1 VLLKVDMYIE
11 NIEIILGKYFSGNAT
26 VAEVEFLEDWILK
39 NQQEYSEAV
48 KIYFLTAQ
56 SRQHL
61 NAEEAYEKFLGK
73 INEVK
78 VVSIGKR
85 KLGYR
90 ILKYAALFVGVSVG
104 SFLLYQNLNK
114 QGVASPKTA
123 YDKATLVLADGTE
136 VVLEEHQNE
145 VLESEDGVKIVNKNK
160 VLKCSAIVAAVK
172 GDPTKV
178 AYNTLHVPVGE
189 IYQVELPDGS
199 KVWMNSSTSLKFP
212 TKFVGTQREV
222 TMDGEAYF
230 EIEKDK
236 SKPFVVKTQ
245 TAEVTV
251 LGTHFNVSA
260 YGDDDFFA
268 TTLIE
273 GSVRLDATNQESGKV
288 VLKPGQKG
296 SLLKGNNPAI
306 VVNEVDIYQEIAWKD
321 GKFYFEKEKLGT
333 IISKLSRWYDV
344 DFALENQ
351 SLANY
356 TFTGIVLKDKP
367 VEYLLDIISKTSKV
381 DYEVIKKGK
390 ANRKLIK
397 IRKKAAK

>member
-1 VLLKVDMYIE
+1 MLLKMSMYIE
-11 NIEIILGKYFSGNAT
+11 NVEIILEKYFSGTAT
-26 VAEVEFLEDWILK
+26 AAEVEFLEDWILK

-48 KIYFLTAQ
+48 KVYFLTME
-56 SRQHL
+56 SKQHL
-61 NAEEAYEKFLGK
+61 DTEEAYQKFLEK

-78 VVSIGKR
+78 VVSIEKR

-90 ILKYAALFVGVSVG
+90 ILKYAALVVGVTLG

-114 QGVASPKTA
+114 QDLTSSKTA

-136 VVLEEHQNE
+136 VVLEEHQGE
-145 VLESEDGVKIVNKNK
+145 VLESEEGVKIVNKNK
-160 VLKCSAIVAAVK
+160 ILKCSAIAAAVNE
-172 GDPTKV
+172 DPAKV

-199 KVWMNSSTSLKFP
+199 KVWMNSATSLRFP
-212 TKFVGTQREV
+212 TKFVGNQRVV
-222 TMDGEAYF
+222 TIDGEAYF

-236 SKPFVVKTQ
+236 HKPFVVKTAK
-245 TAEVTV
+245 AEVMV

-260 YGDDDFFA
+260 YGEDDFFA

-273 GSVRLDATNQESGKV
+273 GSVQLTAAAQESEKV
-288 VLKPGQKG
+288 ILKPGQKG
-296 SLLKGNNPAI
+296 SLAKANNSAI
-306 VVNEVDIYQEIAWKD
+306 AVNEVDVYQEIAWKD

-356 TFTGIVLKDKP
+356 TFTGVVQKDKP
-367 VEYLLDIISKTSKV
+367 VEYLMDIISKTSKV
-381 DYEVIKKGK
+381 DYEVVKKGK
-390 ANRKLIK
+390 VNRKLIK
-397 IRKKAAK
+397 IRKKDIK